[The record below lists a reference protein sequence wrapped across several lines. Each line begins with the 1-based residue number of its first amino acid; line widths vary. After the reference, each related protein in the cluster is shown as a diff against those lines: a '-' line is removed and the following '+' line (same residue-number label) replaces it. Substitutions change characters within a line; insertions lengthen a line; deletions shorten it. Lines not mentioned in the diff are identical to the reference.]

1 MLHIRASA
9 HHALLQMNPLS
20 NSPFIFYVTALSFI
34 GPPGQLDSSVSRTK
48 ETKWDRGRAVMSNS
62 SYSVTYGAAAVWGSL
77 LETMEGFERS
87 ESSEAPL
94 WLSFLALGSS
104 VGADC
109 GVGAAGFFWVGEEL
123 GGEDPPLRW
132 PFTDT
137 GGVGVDEGLLVLVV
151 VVVWKEG
158 SSSRRGLLCG
168 SVNAEVTFSN
178 TRPRCLRPPARDFL
192 TATLSLA
199 KGTSC

>member
-1 MLHIRASA
+1 MLHICAWA
-9 HHALLQMNPLS
+9 HHALLQMNPPS
-20 NSPFIFYVTALSFI
+20 QSPFWVFFCFFYVTALSFI

-77 LETMEGFERS
+77 PETMEGFERS

-109 GVGAAGFFWVGEEL
+109 EVGAAGFFWVGEEL
-123 GGEDPPLRW
+123 GGGGARTLLRADLSQ
-132 PFTDT
+132 TQ
-137 GGVGVDEGLLVLVV
+137 VGLE
-151 VVVWKEG
+151 WM
-158 SSSRRGLLCG
+158 RGCW
-168 SVNAEVTFSN
+168 
-178 TRPRCLRPPARDFL
+178 C
-192 TATLSLA
+192 
-199 KGTSC
+199 